1 MEVIENKANKTLLAL
16 AIGTTVMGASVT
28 VQAEDVSVPTTNQ
41 TETIPSETVTAE
53 TVATAK
59 TNLDEANQNVSN
71 QTEVVAQVQTE
82 VNAASETVTNA
93 EEAVSEAQAIKD
105 QATPEVIATAEQAVT
120 DQATV
125 VTEAKEEVATATA
138 EQTEK
143 VTAVE
148 SQEAVVEEKQE
159 VVNDAQQ
166 AVDSSQKSV
175 DNAQAVLDGT
185 GQAET
190 IAEAERAEIALAES
204 EAEVTLREGELAVAK
219 ESDRNAQILLDSL
232 ETSVRNDK
240 VTVNTTKTAL
250 DQASAKVSETTETV
264 KTETAD
270 VTTAK
275 TIVDRLNSEIANHNT
290 IVLPAGYADELRR
303 FYLAKVAER
312 DNASLTAVAKSGL
325 NSNVYKSNAKDQ
337 SIPIADVNNLTLD
350 QREELTRFTVD
361 LLNQVRE
368 AMGTQQVFANESAIA
383 FANEVA
389 NTSVNTGIEALNH
402 DTTAIPTAAN
412 KYGLSGTVGQNG
424 YENLSIGHYTVSD
437 TLTMDDLKK
446 AVYTTISNMLFDD
459 GDSIWGHSTSLAGI
473 RDLFANQPVSKY
485 IGVDT
490 SVINYM
496 NYDLG
501 RIHILGVSDKQVTDT
516 AQFDVTANL
525 SGRDLQAE
533 LAQAQTNLDK
543 ETAEL
548 RLATTANNEAKAL
561 ELSAKQDY
569 DKAVA
574 ELNRDQSELT
584 RLQNRVAKTPQAI
597 TNYAN
602 AVAKRDT
609 DKAINDKAQEA
620 LATLNADVKTKQEAL
635 ANAKADLVE
644 KQNQLAIA
652 KADLSKGQSVL
663 ENLASSLREAE
674 ATVKEKEAVLA
685 QAEVKAIELAQ
696 YVEDLKNAPKVL
708 AEAQAKLA
716 EAEKVLAEKLNILED
731 EQAKLKTLEAV
742 QADVSAQHAKI
753 VEAYKVVVKA
763 QEEARKLAME
773 EKRREIENSGQTA
786 IPVVDENGQIVD
798 YVAEIPKSSI
808 DSNNQEPTTHIAKY
822 VQAALNQMVTHEE
835 TLKVVASRQ
844 TQNTYEAPLPNTG
857 DASTATFTLMGMS
870 FLALGVVGIRKRRL
884 D

>member
-1 MEVIENKANKTLLAL
+1 MRFYHKENLGDYYMEVIENKVNKALLAL

-28 VQAEDVSVPTTNQ
+28 VQAEEVSVPTTNQ
-41 TETIPSETVTAE
+41 TEVTPSETVTAE

-59 TNLDEANQNVSN
+59 TNLDEANQNASK
-71 QTEVVAQVQTE
+71 QTEVVAQAQTE

-105 QATPEVIATAEQAVT
+105 QAT
-120 DQATV
+120 V
-125 VTEAKEEVATATA
+125 VTEAKEKIATATA

-175 DNAQAVLDGT
+175 DNAQAGLDGT
-185 GQAET
+185 GHET
-190 IAEAERAEIALAES
+190 NAEAERAGVALAES
-204 EAEVTLREGELAVAK
+204 EAEVSIREGELAVAK
-219 ESDRNAQILLDSL
+219 ESDRNAQILLDGL
-232 ETSVRNDK
+232 EYFIRNDK

-275 TIVDRLNSEIANHNT
+275 EQVEGLEAEINNKNT
-290 IVLPAGYADELRR
+290 I
-303 FYLAKVAER
+303 
-312 DNASLTAVAKSGL
+312 
-325 NSNVYKSNAKDQ
+325 
-337 SIPIADVNNLTLD
+337 
-350 QREELTRFTVD
+350 
-361 LLNQVRE
+361 
-368 AMGTQQVFANESAIA
+368 
-383 FANEVA
+383 
-389 NTSVNTGIEALNH
+389 
-402 DTTAIPTAAN
+402 
-412 KYGLSGTVGQNG
+412 
-424 YENLSIGHYTVSD
+424 
-437 TLTMDDLKK
+437 
-446 AVYTTISNMLFDD
+446 
-459 GDSIWGHSTSLAGI
+459 
-473 RDLFANQPVSKY
+473 
-485 IGVDT
+485 
-490 SVINYM
+490 
-496 NYDLG
+496 
-501 RIHILGVSDKQVTDT
+501 SDK
-516 AQFDVTANL
+516 
-525 SGRDLQAE
+525 

-561 ELSAKQDY
+561 EYSAKQDY
-569 DKAVA
+569 DMAVA
-574 ELNRDQSELT
+574 ELNREQSELT

-652 KADLSKGQSVL
+652 KADLSKEQSVL

-685 QAEVKAIELAQ
+685 QAEVKA
-696 YVEDLKNAPKVL
+696 EDLKNAPKVL

-742 QADVSAQHAKI
+742 QA
-753 VEAYKVVVKA
+753 
-763 QEEARKLAME
+763 EARKVAME
-773 EKRREIENSGQTA
+773 EKRQEIGNSGQTA

-798 YVAEIPKSSI
+798 YVAETPKSSI
-808 DSNNQEPTTHIAKY
+808 DSNNQGPTTHIAKY
-822 VQAALNQMVTHEE
+822 VQATLNQMVTHAE
-835 TLKVVASRQ
+835 TLKVVASHQ
-844 TQNTYEAPLPNTG
+844 TQNTYEALLPNTG

-870 FLALGVVGIRKRRL
+870 CLALGVVGIRKRRL
-884 D
+884 V